1 MDARQL
7 RGDRRKA
14 RPGATAAVA
23 AVLLS
28 VLSVLPV
35 LPGTAQAS
43 ERVALVIGNGA
54 YAPHAPNL
62 PNPKNDA
69 AGVGA
74 ALTRLGFEVT
84 RLDDAGYQ
92 DLRLGLLEF
101 EEAAARSEVA
111 VVFYAGHGIEIGGEN
126 YLVPVDAKLR
136 SDRAVK
142 HEAMKLAR
150 VMESVEGASKFRLVI
165 LDACRNNP
173 FLAKMTITDPTRA
186 VGQRGL
192 ARVEPSKDTLVAY
205 AAKEGTT
212 ADDGE
217 GDHSPYTE
225 ALLRY
230 LEEPGLEV
238 GLMFRKVRDAVWES
252 TGKSQLPYTY
262 GSLSS
267 DGVYLAGKGP
277 PLPDGTAA
285 VRPSPS
291 PSSGAAA
298 VRTLQSPEPG
308 GSVQPPERRA
318 AEIVLPDGLTLADWA
333 LLAEER
339 LKAGDHARL
348 LEEAGAHLREYGRVE
363 SVEAVREQAVSG
375 LVAEA
380 RAATPEDVPGALER
394 IARLE
399 AAAGERPEFL
409 LLKAHAHGLLDDHVA
424 EEAAYL
430 QWLRSVPQTHP
441 ERRNVLSAL
450 ARART
455 AHANLI
461 KRFSELLGRPFS
473 QEWKEDSVGWTD
485 MHYAALLDLPGVIAA
500 LCDAGMAADVR
511 LEEDNSS
518 FGYDLKRTLA
528 ALGYEAF
535 GRYANGGTP
544 LMIASVV
551 NTRNAAAALVSCG
564 ADVNGRDTSELG
576 FTPLHYA
583 AWHDS
588 PDVAKLLI
596 DRGADVNMNTGYGSA
611 MLHLIN
617 DGGTPLHLAAAANA
631 LHVVKLL
638 IDHGTDVNAIF
649 SNYGIVYK
657 TPLDV
662 VSPSGS
668 DGEEMRALLRRHGG
682 RCARSWNC

>member
-1 MDARQL
+1 MGAMPWARV
-7 RGDRRKA
+7 G
-14 RPGATAAVA
+14 GWFGTALGLVA
-23 AVLLS
+23 GVALTCALS
-28 VLSVLPV
+28 V
-35 LPGTAQAS
+35 TAQAG

-62 PNPKNDA
+62 PNPKKDA

-74 ALTRLGFEVT
+74 ALARLGFEVT
-84 RLDDAGYQ
+84 RLDDAGYD
-92 DLRLGLLEF
+92 DLRRGLLEF

-126 YLVPVDAKLR
+126 YLVPVDAELR

-142 HEAMKLAR
+142 HEAMRLAR

-173 FLAKMTITDPTRA
+173 FAASMRRTDPTR
-186 VGQRGL
+186 GIGRGL

-252 TGKSQLPYTY
+252 TGESQLPYTY

-285 VRPSPS
+285 VHPSPSPS

-298 VRTLQSPEPG
+298 VQGPEPG

-333 LLAEER
+333 LLAEDR
-339 LKAGDHARL
+339 LKAGEHARL
-348 LEEAGAHLREYGRVE
+348 LEEAGAHLREHGQFE
-363 SVEAVREQAVSG
+363 SVEAIREQAVSG

-409 LLKAHAHGLLDDHVA
+409 LLKAHAHGLLDDHAA

-511 LEEDNSS
+511 LEEDSSS
-518 FGYDLKRTLA
+518 FGYDLTRTLD

-535 GRYANGGTP
+535 RWYANGETP

-551 NTRNAAAALVSCG
+551 DARNAAAALVSCG
-564 ADVNGRDTSELG
+564 ADMNGRDSSRLD

-596 DRGADVNMNTGYGSA
+596 DRGADVNMNTGYGRA
-611 MLHLIN
+611 TLHLI
-617 DGGTPLHLAAAANA
+617 DAHGGGTPLHLAAAANA
-631 LHVVKLL
+631 LHVAQLL
-638 IDHGTDVNAIF
+638 IDHVEDVNAMFLI
-649 SNYGIVYK
+649 YGTLE
-657 TPLDV
+657 TPLD

-682 RCARSWNC
+682 RCAWRQC

>member
-1 MDARQL
+1 MGAMPWARV
-7 RGDRRKA
+7 G
-14 RPGATAAVA
+14 GWFGTALGLVA
-23 AVLLS
+23 GVALMYALS
-28 VLSVLPV
+28 A
-35 LPGTAQAS
+35 TAQAG

-62 PNPKNDA
+62 PNPKKDA

-84 RLDDAGYQ
+84 RLDDADYD
-92 DLRLGLLEF
+92 DLRRGLLEF
-101 EEAAARSEVA
+101 EEKVARSEVA

-126 YLVPVDAKLR
+126 YMVPVDAELR

-142 HEAMKLAR
+142 HEAMRLAR

-173 FLAKMTITDPTRA
+173 FAASMRRTDPTREI
-186 VGQRGL
+186 GRGL

-212 ADDGE
+212 ADDGK
-217 GDHSPYTE
+217 GGHSPYTE

-291 PSSGAAA
+291 PSPSSGAAA
-298 VRTLQSPEPG
+298 VKDPEPG

-318 AEIVLPDGLTLADWA
+318 AEIVLPDGLTLADWV
-333 LLAEER
+333 LLAEDR

-348 LEEAGAHLREYGRVE
+348 LEEAGAHLREYGQFE
-363 SVEAVREQAVSG
+363 SVEMVREQAVSG
-375 LVAEA
+375 LVAKA
-380 RAATPEDVPGALER
+380 RVTTPEDAPGVLER

-409 LLKAHAHGLLDDHVA
+409 LLKARAHELLGDHAA

-450 ARART
+450 VRARA
-455 AHANLI
+455 AHANHI
-461 KRFSELLGRPFS
+461 RRFSELLGRPFS

-500 LCDAGMAADVR
+500 LCGAGMAADVR
-511 LEEDNSS
+511 LEDRSS
-518 FGYDLKRTLA
+518 FGYDLKRTLD

-535 GRYANGGTP
+535 ERYANGETP

-551 NTRNAAAALVSCG
+551 NARNAAAALVSCG

-583 AWHDS
+583 AWHGS
-588 PDVAKLLI
+588 RDVAKLLI
-596 DRGADVNMNTGYGSA
+596 DRGADVNMSTGHGTA
-611 MLHLIN
+611 TLHLI
-617 DGGTPLHLAAAANA
+617 DAHGGGTPLHLAAAANA
-631 LHVVKLL
+631 PHVAKLL
-638 IDHGTDVNAIF
+638 IDHGADVNAIF
-649 SNYGIVYK
+649 SLYGIVYE
-657 TPLDV
+657 TPLE

-682 RCARSWNC
+682 ICARSWNC